1 LFLGIDG
8 GGTKT
13 TFVLLDRGGTIRA
26 THPGGCAYYLEV
38 GMEPLRVMINDGI
51 RSLLRAAGVDIAAV
65 DYAFLGIPV
74 HGEDE
79 RTAELDRL
87 PSETLP
93 EGRYACANDMVCGWA
108 GSLGCRDGI
117 NVVAG
122 TGSICYGEYA
132 GRRARCGG
140 LGPLFSDEGSAYW
153 IALRGLNLYSRMSD
167 GRAARGPLYD
177 LIRERLGKR
186 RDIELD
192 AWVQTQMDLGR
203 SHVAALSKI
212 VRAAA
217 EQGDAQATRV
227 FSMASQELAEL
238 VVATRR
244 ALAMPEGERVL
255 VSYSGGV
262 FGIGALVTAPFRDA
276 LEATGAPYSI
286 TTPQFTPAIGA
297 ALYAAK
303 LAGQP
308 LSEAALARLAQQ
320 PMARPLSD

>member
-1 LFLGIDG
+1 MFLGIDG

-13 TFVLLDRGGTIRA
+13 TFVLLDRSGTIRA

-38 GMEPLRVMINDGI
+38 GMEPLRAMINDGI
-51 RSLLRAAGVDIAAV
+51 RALLRTAGEEVAAV
-65 DYAFLGIPV
+65 EYAFLGLPV

-87 PSETLP
+87 PGGTLP

-108 GSLGCRDGI
+108 GSLGCVDGI

-140 LGPLFSDEGSAYW
+140 MGPLFSDEGSAYW
-153 IALRGLNLYSRMSD
+153 IALKGLNLFSRMSD

-177 LIRERLGKR
+177 LFRERLGAR

-192 AWVQTQMDLGR
+192 AWVQTHMDLGR
-203 SHVAALSKI
+203 SHVAALSKV
-212 VRAAA
+212 VRQAA
-217 EQGDAQATRV
+217 EQGDAQATRL
-227 FSMASQELAEL
+227 FTLASQELAEL
-238 VVATRR
+238 VVATRH
-244 ALAMPEGERVL
+244 ALAIPGSERVM

-262 FGIGALVTAPFRDA
+262 FGIGALVTAPFKAA
-276 LEATGAPYSI
+276 LEASGEPYAI
-286 TTPQFTPAIGA
+286 TTPRFTPAIGA
-297 ALYAAK
+297 ALYAAR
-303 LAGQP
+303 LAGKP
-308 LSEAALARLAQQ
+308 LSEEALARLAQQ
-320 PMARPLSD
+320 PTARPLSD

>member
-1 LFLGIDG
+1 LFLGVDG

-13 TFVLLDRGGTIRA
+13 TFVLLDRDGTIRA

-38 GMEPLRVMINDGI
+38 GMEPLRAMINDGI
-51 RSLLRAAGVDIAAV
+51 RALLRTAGVDIAAV
-65 DYAFLGIPV
+65 EYAFLGIPV

-87 PSETLP
+87 PVATLP

-108 GSLGCRDGI
+108 GSLGCSDGI

-132 GRRARCGG
+132 GRRARSGG

-167 GRAARGPLYD
+167 GRAVRGPLYD
-177 LIRERLGKR
+177 LIRERLGAR

-238 VVATRR
+238 VAATRR

-262 FGIGALVTAPFRDA
+262 FGIGALVTTPFRDA

-286 TTPQFTPAIGA
+286 TTPRFTPAVGA
-297 ALYAAK
+297 ALYAAR

-308 LSEAALARLAQQ
+308 LSDAALARLAQQ